1 MVGGWPMWPQIFK
14 EKLSERDG
22 IEYKLINAG
31 LSGSGM
37 DYSAEKFF
45 ENWIK
50 YKDSLKIVLWGGTG
64 YFRFRQFDNGNKM
77 HAWVEIQNF
86 ADDKSR
92 KEKFLKYQVQG
103 NYAKYIASSTK
114 DKTIYLR
121 RSKVNHEMIVSIRD
135 LCESYNG
142 TNWTAVNTLNTGRR
156 MLGLAGT
163 NTSALAFGGG
173 TPPPVKNETESW
185 NGSNW
190 TEVNNLNTARERLGS
205 AGADNTSALAFGG
218 GPPDTGDTELWNGS
232 NWTEFNNMNSGRRE
246 LGSCGIATAALGFGG
261 GPPPSPTAN
270 TESWNGTNWTEVNNL
285 NTARYD
291 LSGAGITTSALAFGG
306 DAPPVT
312 GKTEQWN
319 GVSWVEVAD
328 LSTARYQ
335 FGQAGANATSALAFG
350 GILSPGA
357 NTAATEKWSG
367 STTTTKTVDTD

>member
-135 LCESYNG
+135 LCESYNVDFLYYPLIAPFSRSHRWDLG
-142 TNWTAVNTLNTGRR
+142 GQEHKLTRGETMNYLYEGSPKAWESISKDRNFIGISSFGFAWDNWRHSFRNYKNHLIRHNEEYPNNDSHPNSEGQKLIADKFWKHYEKHFLNKEKTNVR
-156 MLGLAGT
+156 
-163 NTSALAFGGG
+163 
-173 TPPPVKNETESW
+173 
-185 NGSNW
+185 
-190 TEVNNLNTARERLGS
+190 
-205 AGADNTSALAFGG
+205 
-218 GPPDTGDTELWNGS
+218 
-232 NWTEFNNMNSGRRE
+232 
-246 LGSCGIATAALGFGG
+246 
-261 GPPPSPTAN
+261 
-270 TESWNGTNWTEVNNL
+270 
-285 NTARYD
+285 
-291 LSGAGITTSALAFGG
+291 
-306 DAPPVT
+306 
-312 GKTEQWN
+312 
-319 GVSWVEVAD
+319 
-328 LSTARYQ
+328 
-335 FGQAGANATSALAFG
+335 
-350 GILSPGA
+350 
-357 NTAATEKWSG
+357 
-367 STTTTKTVDTD
+367 